1 MSDSDWLSHR
11 TPAPPEELASSI
23 RDALK
28 ARNITST
35 APTPTELLETA
46 QALLYKV
53 LDTECDS
60 RDAALDLLTA
70 DALVTY
76 ALEIANE
83 NSQLSDFAEA
93 AMGKLARSD
102 ERVVE
107 RVVESPRATTGDP
120 SNE

>member
-1 MSDSDWLSHR
+1 MSESDWLSHR
-11 TPAPPEELASSI
+11 TPAPPQELAAAI

-28 ARNITST
+28 ARNITGST
-35 APTPTELLETA
+35 PAPTELLETA
-46 QALLYKV
+46 QALLQKV

-83 NSQLSDFAEA
+83 TAQVSGFAET
-93 AMGKLARSD
+93 AMSKLARSAPRSVARPSTP
-102 ERVVE
+102 ERD
-107 RVVESPRATTGDP
+107 A

>member
-1 MSDSDWLSHR
+1 MSESDWLSHR
-11 TPAPPEELASSI
+11 TPAPPEELASAI

-28 ARNITST
+28 ARNITSS
-35 APTPTELLETA
+35 APAPTELLETA
-46 QALLYKV
+46 QALLQKV
-53 LDTECDS
+53 LETECDS

-83 NSQLSDFAEA
+83 TSQLSGFAET
-93 AMGKLARSD
+93 AMSRLAGSESRSSASTSAP
-102 ERVVE
+102 ERD
-107 RVVESPRATTGDP
+107 A

>member
-1 MSDSDWLSHR
+1 MSESDWLTRR
-11 TPAPPEELASSI
+11 TPEPPAELAAAI
-23 RDALK
+23 RGALK

-35 APTPTELLETA
+35 APGPTELLETG
-46 QALLYKV
+46 QALLQRV
-53 LDTECDS
+53 LGTDCDS

-83 NSQLSDFAEA
+83 TSQIAEFAET
-93 AMGKLARSD
+93 AMSELARS
-102 ERVVE
+102 ERGS
-107 RVVESPRATTGDP
+107 VESPSALNRDP

>member
-1 MSDSDWLSHR
+1 MTAADWLSHR
-11 TPAPPEELASSI
+11 TPAPPEELAAAI

-28 ARNITST
+28 ARNIASE

-46 QALLYKV
+46 QALLQKV

-83 NSQLSDFAEA
+83 NSQIAEFSVK
-93 AMGKLARSD
+93 AMGKLAQS
-102 ERVVE
+102 EPLG
-107 RVVESPRATTGDP
+107 VESPRTPTGDP
-120 SNE
+120 SDK